1 MSKTIN
7 IKRVHSAN
15 LQSLYLYILDD
26 ENFFLNSNLDENLKS
41 EERIKKQIEFN
52 RLSKIEYASFK
63 EPDNSNKK
71 PEINPNDQNVGLCY
85 YS

>member
-1 MSKTIN
+1 MN
-7 IKRVHSAN
+7 IKRIHSAH

-26 ENFFLNSNLDENLKS
+26 DMLFFNSNVDENHIS
-41 EERIKKQIEFN
+41 EERQKKQIEFN

-63 EPDNSNKK
+63 EQENSNKK
-71 PEINPNDQNVGLCY
+71 SEINQNDHNVRLCY